1 MDAGEARSRSRLP
14 FAPWSLLL
22 TLREAAA
29 RLGKMRPGPGKPI
42 EAAYSRRPATVRAG
56 AGAFCTRGVGFVC
69 AHSRALP
76 LGISQALG
84 PARKGKGPVL
94 LTRKAPAG
102 CAGCQEINYY
112 CLLPQRTCPDFK
124 QPKSIVSS
132 LALLRYCIAQH
143 IKGAQSRTDAR
154 G

>member
-1 MDAGEARSRSRLP
+1 MISRDEVAILGVRRRFGPVRELSVRVGWVLL
-14 FAPWSLLL
+14 SL
-22 TLREAAA
+22 
-29 RLGKMRPGPGKPI
+29 
-42 EAAYSRRPATVRAG
+42 
-56 AGAFCTRGVGFVC
+56 CC

-132 LALLRYCIAQH
+132 LALLRFCIAQH

-154 G
+154 GQPTVAKIPAQLRAWQPKPNIV